1 MEQYPSH
8 KVKEFRMDA
17 VVCENKDGAEVTIPC
32 DYIVL
37 AMGARSNEF
46 DAAALEAA
54 SIPVYSIGDAAG
66 KAAATIPPASCK
78 TKISFYL
85 WVRNVCGRF

>member
-1 MEQYPSH
+1 
-8 KVKEFRMDA
+8 MDA

-54 SIPVYSIGDAAG
+54 NIPVYAIGDAAG
-66 KAAATIPPASCK
+66 KARISPTPSVPATIPPASCK
-78 TKISFYL
+78 
-85 WVRNVCGRF
+85 VV

>member
-1 MEQYPSH
+1 M
-8 KVKEFRMDA
+8 
-17 VVCENKDGAEVTIPC
+17 TIPC

-54 SIPVYSIGDAAG
+54 SIPVYSIGDSAG
-66 KAAATIPPASCK
+66 KAADISNAIRNWAIPPASCK
-78 TKISFYL
+78 QKISASICGSGNAPWGALTYL
-85 WVRNVCGRF
+85 F

>member
-1 MEQYPSH
+1 MM
-8 KVKEFRMDA
+8 FIIF

-37 AMGARSNEF
+37 AMGARSNAF

-54 SIPVYSIGDAAG
+54 GIPVYSIGDAAG
-66 KAAATIPPASCK
+66 KAAD
-78 TKISFYL
+78 ISNAIRTGYDAACQL
-85 WVRNVCGRF
+85 